1 VKYKADLSKLG
12 EAVMRVLQLNTL
24 LLITLIA
31 TGAIPGAG
39 AAYPEKPIQL
49 VVPYA
54 PGGATDVF
62 ARPVAQKL
70 AEGLGQPVLIVSKP
84 GAGGTIG
91 SNYVAKAAPDGYTL
105 IFGTFGTHTVNDA
118 LMKLPYNP
126 LKDFA
131 PVIPVAAAPT
141 VLAVLST
148 TPITSLQDLVAQAR
162 ANPGLLTHA
171 NSGIGN
177 SPQLCVELLKQ
188 MAKIDITDVTFS
200 GGGPSLVAVLGGQ
213 VTMIFNTVGTAMP
226 HIKAGTL
233 RPLGVSSV
241 HRSSL
246 LPDVPTIAESGYP
259 GFNVVPWFAIWAPAG
274 TPPEIVQKL
283 NHEINAVLNS
293 PDVQQLFSSIGA
305 EIMGGSVEDFTAFH
319 RAEYTRWVKFIK
331 DTGIKPQN

>member
-1 VKYKADLSKLG
+1 
-12 EAVMRVLQLNTL
+12 MRVLQFAFLSL
-24 LLITLIA
+24 A
-31 TGAIPGAG
+31 AAFSVVPGAD
-39 AAYPEKPIQL
+39 AAYPDKPIQL

-54 PGGATDVF
+54 PAGATDVF
-62 ARPVAQKL
+62 ARPIAQKL
-70 AEGLGQPVLIVSKP
+70 SERLGQPVLIVSKP

-91 SNYVAKAAPDGYTL
+91 SNFVAKANPDGYTL

-141 VLAVLST
+141 VLSVLSSSS
-148 TPITSLQDLVAQAR
+148 ITSLQDLVAQAR
-162 ANPGLLTHA
+162 AKPGMLTHA

-177 SPQLCVELLKQ
+177 SPQLSVELFKQ
-188 MAKIDITDVTFS
+188 MAKVDITDVTFS
-200 GGGPSLVAVLGGQ
+200 GGGPSLIAVLGGQ
-213 VTMIFNTVGTAMP
+213 VTMIFNTIGTSMP

-233 RPLGVSSV
+233 RPLGVSGSN
-241 HRSSL
+241 RSTL
-246 LPDVPTIAESGYP
+246 LPDVPTIAQSGYP
-259 GFNVVPWFAIWAPAG
+259 GFDVVPWFAIWAPAA

-283 NHEINAVLNS
+283 NQEINAVLKL
-293 PDVQQLFSSIGA
+293 PEVQQLFSSIGA

-331 DTGIKPQN
+331 DTGIKPQD